1 MAKSGYNHQFI
12 LGHDKK
18 SFIILQKKI
27 VDNKNKNAYNRGKE
41 CKESKEC
48 KNSVEGRL
56 LYGTCKGYIKR
67 TDYNTNR
74 N

>member
-1 MAKSGYNHQFI
+1 MDKNRYN
-12 LGHDKK
+12 K
-18 SFIILQKKI
+18 
-27 VDNKNKNAYNRGKE
+27 

-48 KNSVEGRL
+48 TERRL
-56 LYGTCKGYIKR
+56 LYGTCKGYIKG

>member
-1 MAKSGYNHQFI
+1 MVDNTNKYGYNR
-12 LGHDKK
+12 
-18 SFIILQKKI
+18 S
-27 VDNKNKNAYNRGKE
+27 
-41 CKESKEC
+41 KESKEH
-48 KNSVEGRL
+48 KERAERRL

>member
-1 MAKSGYNHQFI
+1 MILFQPFYNFI
-12 LGHDKK
+12 NNN
-18 SFIILQKKI
+18 KKI
-27 VDNKNKNAYNRGKE
+27 VDNTDKNGYNRS
-41 CKESKEC
+41 KESKEC
-48 KNSVEGRL
+48 AEGRF